1 MNRLGPLQNIAM
13 IMIISFNYKES
24 FDKVTTTANKSM
36 GFDPSAIYPVPETV
50 DANIHINGNLRE
62 GVGSN

>member
-36 GFDPSAIYPVPETV
+36 GFDPIAI
-50 DANIHINGNLRE
+50 NL
-62 GVGSN
+62 VKC